1 VTTDMLRD
9 YLSRTARW
17 ERFNERKK
25 AFIATDPPRDVAATI
40 LSRTGEWQFP
50 RAVGVITTPTLRP
63 DGTILVQAR
72 L

>member
-1 VTTDMLRD
+1 MLRD